1 MAVVQHLTLTA
12 LLHVLCN
19 NTSSTNRVGIL
30 RTEYSLD
37 EKISDYTKTIQI
49 PPKEPNTQ
57 IQI

>member
-12 LLHVLCN
+12 LLHVLY
-19 NTSSTNRVGIL
+19 NTKFSTNRVGIL

-37 EKISDYTKTIQI
+37 EKITDYTNTIQI